1 MQEGQ
6 HGCGYKA
13 DPIRGSRNLAL
24 AACENKRP
32 RPFAGAVKLAI
43 IAGFPYR
50 RRHSSRSGTDSALVS
65 LTGIMV
71 HPALNPAGSPV
82 QN

>member
-1 MQEGQ
+1 VE
-6 HGCGYKA
+6 
-13 DPIRGSRNLAL
+13 LA
-24 AACENKRP
+24 
-32 RPFAGAVKLAI
+32 F

-71 HPALNPAGSPV
+71 RPAPNLAGFPFEIEEV
-82 QN
+82 A